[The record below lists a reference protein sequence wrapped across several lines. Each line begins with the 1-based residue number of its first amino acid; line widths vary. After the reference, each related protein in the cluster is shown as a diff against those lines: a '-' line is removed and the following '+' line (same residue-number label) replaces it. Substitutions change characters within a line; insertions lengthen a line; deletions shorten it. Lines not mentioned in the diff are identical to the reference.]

1 MLPKERKKAMEGNIE
16 GSYVT
21 EEEKKSHGR

>member
-1 MLPKERKKAMEGNIE
+1 MLLKKRKKAMEGNIE

-21 EEEKKSHGR
+21 EEEEKDHRR